1 MYIQIFL
8 GCCRVLETSSRKRKQ
23 RKVDLLGRATL
34 DWKVLSFNLSVSV
47 DQEFLNEAD
56 LDGDGIVNYEEFVT
70 MIFKEIIIIIILILY
85 DMINCRNLR
94 NKKRARQ
101 STVGPT
107 QLPWEKMSSDVSQC
121 EEVPASPYSLV
132 CGIEIFISGIQ
143 SYDTREQFYLKS
155 SYSYSKKSSPFF

>member
-1 MYIQIFL
+1 MA
-8 GCCRVLETSSRKRKQ
+8 TSSRKRKQ

-94 NKKRARQ
+94 NKKRAR
-101 STVGPT
+101 
-107 QLPWEKMSSDVSQC
+107 
-121 EEVPASPYSLV
+121 
-132 CGIEIFISGIQ
+132 
-143 SYDTREQFYLKS
+143 
-155 SYSYSKKSSPFF
+155 

>member
-1 MYIQIFL
+1 M
-8 GCCRVLETSSRKRKQ
+8 ETSSRKRKQ

-34 DWKVLSFNLSVSV
+34 DGKVLSFNLSVSV

-94 NKKRARQ
+94 NKKRAR
-101 STVGPT
+101 
-107 QLPWEKMSSDVSQC
+107 
-121 EEVPASPYSLV
+121 
-132 CGIEIFISGIQ
+132 
-143 SYDTREQFYLKS
+143 
-155 SYSYSKKSSPFF
+155 